1 MNNKI
6 LSIEKLSVDLYG
18 LGYQAKVLKDVSIDL
33 EKGEMLGIV
42 GESGSGK
49 TLTCLSIVQLLPN
62 ISKISSGKIIFESDN
77 LLEKKEDWM
86 RRKIRGKKISM
97 IFQDPTTALDPIY
110 SVQWQMK
117 EALIL
122 SGRRMKNKREEK
134 DLLIDSLSKI
144 KIPDAE
150 DVLSKYPH
158 QLSGGMKQ
166 RVVIAIALLLKPTL
180 LIADEPTTNLD
191 VTVQHQVL
199 DIIYEEQ
206 EKSDMSAILVSHD
219 LHLVSERCKK
229 MVVMYGGMVM
239 EKGETEKILNNP
251 ASPYTKS
258 LIACIPPLEG
268 EEANF
273 KPIPGDVI
281 NFRNPPKGCP
291 FHPRCLENKEVCAK
305 DVPELFKIDDNHYV
319 NCWLF

>member
-6 LSIEKLSVDLYG
+6 LSIKNLSLDLYG
-18 LGYQAKVLKDVSIDL
+18 LGYQAKVLKDVCIDV

-49 TLTCLSIVQLLPN
+49 TLTCLSIIQLLPN
-62 ISKISSGKIIFESDN
+62 ISKICGGKIIFEGND
-77 LLEKKEDWM
+77 LLEKKEDWI
-86 RRKIRGKKISM
+86 RNKIRGKKISM
-97 IFQDPTTALDPIY
+97 IFQDPSTSLDPIY
-110 SVQWQMK
+110 SIHWQMR

-122 SGRRMKNKREEK
+122 SGRSIKNKREEK
-134 DLLIDSLSKI
+134 NLLINSLSNI
-144 KIPDAE
+144 KVSDSE

-158 QLSGGMKQ
+158 QLSGGMRQ
-166 RVVIAIALLLKPTL
+166 RVVIAIALLLKPSF

-199 DIIYEEQ
+199 NIISEEQ
-206 EKSDMSAILVSHD
+206 EKSDMTTILVSHD
-219 LHLVSERCKK
+219 LHLVAERCKN

-239 EKGETEKILNNP
+239 EKGETKKILDSS

-258 LIACIPPLEG
+258 LIGCIPPLNG
-268 EEANF
+268 EVKNF

-281 NFRNPPKGCP
+281 DFKDPPKGCP
-291 FHPRCLENKEVCAK
+291 FYPRCSISKKECSK
-305 DVPELFKIDDNHYV
+305 EVPELTRIDKSHYV
-319 NCWLF
+319 SCWVV